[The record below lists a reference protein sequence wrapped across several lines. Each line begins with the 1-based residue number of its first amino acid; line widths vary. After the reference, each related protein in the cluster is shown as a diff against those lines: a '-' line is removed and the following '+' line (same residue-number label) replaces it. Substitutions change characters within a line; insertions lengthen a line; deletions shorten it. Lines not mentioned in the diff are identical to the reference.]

1 MKGYQISFFTVQN
14 HRHAGQPI
22 FHWLMHVAREL
33 KLRGA
38 TLIPASEGFGHHG
51 RMHSAHFFE
60 LVDQPV
66 EIVMAVTEDECDR
79 LFTRLRDE
87 GVHLCYVKTE
97 AEFGMLGEPGE

>member
-1 MKGYQISFFTVQN
+1 MKGYQVSFFTVQS
-14 HRHAGQPI
+14 HRHGGQPI

-66 EIVMAVTEDECDR
+66 EIVMAVTQDECDR
-79 LFTRLRDE
+79 LFARLRAE
-87 GVHLCYVKTE
+87 GVHLFYMKSEV
-97 AEFGMLGEPGE
+97 EFGMLGDPAE

>member
-33 KLRGA
+33 GLRGA
-38 TLIPASEGFGHHG
+38 TLIPASEGFGRHG
-51 RMHSAHFFE
+51 RIHSAHFFE

-66 EIVMAVTEDECDR
+66 EIVMAVTPDECDR
-79 LFTRLRDE
+79 LFARLQAER
-87 GVHLCYVKTE
+87 VQLFYVKSE
-97 AEFGMLGEPGE
+97 VEFGMVGEGGQ